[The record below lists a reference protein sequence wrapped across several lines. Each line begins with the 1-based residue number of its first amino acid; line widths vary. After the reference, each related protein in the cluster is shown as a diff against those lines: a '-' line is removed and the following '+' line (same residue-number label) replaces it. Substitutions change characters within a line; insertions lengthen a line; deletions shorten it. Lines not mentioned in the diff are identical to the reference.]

1 MAEEK
6 TNIQILRTKLH
17 RPRVPKDH
25 VHRARLVE
33 RLEERR
39 YRPLTLVSAPAGYG
53 KSTVVSCWLER
64 CDCPSG
70 WVSLHEQDND
80 LRLFLTY
87 FVAGVQTMFP
97 HAVSETM
104 ALLNAPTLPP
114 LSVLAASLT
123 NELDLIE
130 EDFILVLDDFH
141 CIQDKSVHD
150 LLTELLRQPPRPM
163 HLVIVGRRDPSLPIT
178 SLHARGQ
185 VTEVRLFDLR
195 FTAQEAAELLEVKL
209 GKQIDEVTAAALAE
223 RVEGWVTGLRLAV
236 LAIRG
241 HHDTVG
247 KLLELK
253 GTTAYVMDY
262 LITEVL
268 NAQPPDMRRYL
279 QRTSILD
286 RFCAPLCDVL
296 CGPDSETGV
305 CEIDGNEFIARLLKE
320 NLFQISLDTENRWIR
335 YHHLFR
341 HLLKNQL
348 ERSSSPEEIANL
360 YSLAIEWFEAEGLPE
375 EALKYALVKGD
386 VEQASRITEEN
397 WRTLMNQ
404 GRWYVVVKWL
414 SQLPD
419 SAVQER
425 PRLLLAQVMHHYY
438 RMEFA
443 AMPPIL
449 DRIDELMG
457 DAAGETHELSGEVE
471 LFRGFSSFLAN
482 EGGRSLKHL
491 EHALGLIPATNELRG
506 MTELIFGLAG
516 QMEGQ
521 RRRVTRRLSEWLNDP
536 SPRHPFREL
545 RLLQTLKFIHYLEG
559 DPEGA
564 EHYLKRAREIG
575 RANRLDIGLA
585 WCDYFEGLFHLQRG
599 EVEAAIQLLEAAGE
613 RKYFHYIR
621 AAADGLAA
629 ISLAYQ
635 ANGQPEQ
642 AAASMQSLYEFAHHL
657 GPPFPAL
664 ADSCAARLAIM
675 QGQMKP
681 AICWLESSAPPP
693 AEVMLWWL
701 EIPCVTRCRALI
713 AEGSAESLREAEE
726 KLREYAEMNEAHH
739 NTCQLI
745 GILASLAMT
754 CEKQGKR
761 DQARAA
767 LKRALELAQPG
778 GFIFPFLELGPP
790 MAELLKR
797 LPKQN
802 VSVDFI
808 GKLLAAFRGDGQV
821 VISAVSEDRIAP
833 VSPLS
838 GSSPPPPISPSPS
851 LTNPQPWKESLTNR
865 ELDIL
870 ELLSQR
876 LQNKEIAEKLFVSP
890 ETVRSHLKNIYQ
902 KLQVSNRREAV
913 YKSTDLGILTRR

>member
-53 KSTVVSCWLER
+53 KSTVVSCWLEG

-130 EDFILVLDDFH
+130 ENFILVLDDFH

-150 LLTELLRQPPRPM
+150 LLSELLRQPPRPM

-178 SLHARGQ
+178 SLHGRDQ

-195 FTAQEAAELLEVKL
+195 FTAQEAAELLEVTL

-247 KLLELK
+247 KLLELR

-268 NAQPPDMRRYL
+268 NAQPPDMRRHL

-296 CGPDSETGV
+296 CGPDIETGV

-341 HLLKNQL
+341 QLLKNQL
-348 ERSSSPEEIANL
+348 ERSSSSEEIANL
-360 YSLAIEWFEAEGLPE
+360 YSLVIEWFETEGLID
-375 EALKYALVKGD
+375 EAFEYALAGGHLERAAQI
-386 VEQASRITEEN
+386 VERN
-397 WRTLMNQ
+397 WRALINQ
-404 GRWYVVVKWL
+404 DKWYVLSKWL
-414 SQLPD
+414 SRLPD

-425 PRLLLAQVMHHYY
+425 PQLLLALVVMHYS
-438 RMEFA
+438 RMEGTA
-443 AMPPIL
+443 IPPLL

-457 DAAGETHELSGEVE
+457 GDGETHELSGEVE
-471 LFRGFSSFLAN
+471 LFRGFSSILAN
-482 EGGRSLKHL
+482 EDGRSLKHL
-491 EHALGLIPATNELRG
+491 EHALSLIPVTDELRG
-506 MTELIFGLAG
+506 IAELLFGVAG

-521 RRRVTRRLSEWLNDP
+521 GRRVTRALTEWLNDP
-536 SPRHPFREL
+536 SPKHPLREI
-545 RLLQTLKFIHYLEG
+545 RMLQALKIIHYLAG
-559 DPEGA
+559 DPEGV
-564 EHYLKRAREIG
+564 ERYLQREREVARLHG
-575 RANRLDIGLA
+575 KAFWLV
-585 WCDYFEGLFHLQRG
+585 WCDYFDGLIHLQRSG
-599 EVEAAIQLLEAAGE
+599 
-613 RKYFHYIR
+613 
-621 AAADGLAA
+621 
-629 ISLAYQ
+629 
-635 ANGQPEQ
+635 
-642 AAASMQSLYEFAHHL
+642 
-657 GPPFPAL
+657 
-664 ADSCAARLAIM
+664 
-675 QGQMKP
+675 
-681 AICWLESSAPPP
+681 CW
-693 AEVMLWWL
+693 
-701 EIPCVTRCRALI
+701 
-713 AEGSAESLREAEE
+713 
-726 KLREYAEMNEAHH
+726 
-739 NTCQLI
+739 
-745 GILASLAMT
+745 
-754 CEKQGKR
+754 
-761 DQARAA
+761 
-767 LKRALELAQPG
+767 
-778 GFIFPFLELGPP
+778 
-790 MAELLKR
+790 
-797 LPKQN
+797 
-802 VSVDFI
+802 
-808 GKLLAAFRGDGQV
+808 
-821 VISAVSEDRIAP
+821 
-833 VSPLS
+833 
-838 GSSPPPPISPSPS
+838 
-851 LTNPQPWKESLTNR
+851 
-865 ELDIL
+865 
-870 ELLSQR
+870 
-876 LQNKEIAEKLFVSP
+876 
-890 ETVRSHLKNIYQ
+890 
-902 KLQVSNRREAV
+902 RR
-913 YKSTDLGILTRR
+913 